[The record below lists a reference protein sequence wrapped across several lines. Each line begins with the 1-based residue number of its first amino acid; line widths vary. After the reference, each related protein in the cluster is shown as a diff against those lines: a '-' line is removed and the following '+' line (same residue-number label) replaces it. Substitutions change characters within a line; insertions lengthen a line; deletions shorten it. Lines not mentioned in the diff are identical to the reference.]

1 MRDFNY
7 KYTIR
12 DFIDKTKWSNVYSG
26 IKKETN
32 EKIIIN
38 ILINLEGNE
47 ENLELF
53 KKEIELLRSVNSEN
67 VTSINHMDS
76 YIKKEKI
83 YYYIESEDFEGLT
96 LDELMR
102 INKLNNNQCLQIIRE
117 VINGVK
123 EFNDKKINFEDLTRE
138 NIIINGQGVI
148 KIDTLS
154 FINNHRGHINCK
166 NHDAKNFR
174 PKDDVQVIGKIL
186 CQMITGKEI
195 FNPQEN
201 KNLDKGISEIL
212 AKATNKK
219 HISKGKYKDLNEFL
233 NDIDLYLCKGELINN
248 EEINLKDQSK
258 PNPNYNIKKYVIIA
272 CSVVV
277 LLCTTAFGAQ
287 YVINKKTD
295 NIATKNT
302 SKAVYKAQKSSNDE
316 SDLNLTPIEENMIKP
331 KDSTQT
337 KKEEKIDV
345 SEKSKENTKKEDK
358 KENTNNKDKN
368 NKDKDKTDK
377 EKHDKDNSNKDKN
390 KDKDKDKDKDG
401 KDKDKDKDK
410 DDKDKDK
417 PDKEKPD
424 DDNSNKEKPNQN
436 PDEDKNSNN
445 NKDVV
450 K

>member
-47 ENLELF
+47 ENLESF
-53 KKEIELLRSVNSEN
+53 KKEIELLRNINSEN
-67 VTSINHMDS
+67 VTSINLMDS
-76 YIKKEKI
+76 YIKKDKI

-102 INKLNNNQCLQIIRE
+102 INKLHKNQCLQIIRE

-123 EFNDKKINFEDLTRE
+123 EFNNKKINFEDLTRE

-166 NHDAKNFR
+166 IHDAKNFR
-174 PKDDVQVIGKIL
+174 PKEDVQAIGKIL

-201 KNLDKGISEIL
+201 KNLDKDISQIL

-219 HISKGKYKDLNEFL
+219 HISKDKYRDLNEFL
-233 NDIDLYLCKGELINN
+233 NDIDLYLCKGELINS
-248 EEINLKDQSK
+248 EDVNLKDQSK
-258 PNPNYNIKKYVIIA
+258 LNPNYNIKKYVIIA

-287 YVINKKTD
+287 YVINKNTD
-295 NIATKNT
+295 NISTKNT
-302 SKAVYKAQKSSNDE
+302 SEAVYKVQKSSNDE

-331 KDSTQT
+331 KDSTET

-345 SEKSKENTKKEDK
+345 SKKSKENIKENTKKEDK
-358 KENTNNKDKN
+358 KENTKNKKENTKNKEKN
-368 NKDKDKTDK
+368 NKDK
-377 EKHDKDNSNKDKN
+377 EKPDKDNSNKDKN
-390 KDKDKDKDKDG
+390 KEKP
-401 KDKDKDKDK
+401 DKDKDK
-410 DDKDKDK
+410 DDKDEDK

-436 PDEDKNSNN
+436 PDEDKNLNN

-450 K
+450 E

>member
-1 MRDFNY
+1 
-7 KYTIR
+7 
-12 DFIDKTKWSNVYSG
+12 
-26 IKKETN
+26 
-32 EKIIIN
+32 
-38 ILINLEGNE
+38 
-47 ENLELF
+47 
-53 KKEIELLRSVNSEN
+53 
-67 VTSINHMDS
+67 
-76 YIKKEKI
+76 
-83 YYYIESEDFEGLT
+83 
-96 LDELMR
+96 
-102 INKLNNNQCLQIIRE
+102 
-117 VINGVK
+117 
-123 EFNDKKINFEDLTRE
+123 
-138 NIIINGQGVI
+138 
-148 KIDTLS
+148 
-154 FINNHRGHINCK
+154 
-166 NHDAKNFR
+166 
-174 PKDDVQVIGKIL
+174 
-186 CQMITGKEI
+186 MITGKEI

-201 KNLDKGISEIL
+201 KNLDKGISDIL

-219 HISKGKYKDLNEFL
+219 HISKGKYRDLNEFL

-248 EEINLKDQSK
+248 EEVNLKDQSK

-331 KDSTQT
+331 KDSTET
-337 KKEEKIDV
+337 KKEEKIHV
-345 SEKSKENTKKEDK
+345 SKKSRENTKENTKKEEK

-368 NKDKDKTDK
+368 NKNKDKTDK

-390 KDKDKDKDKDG
+390 KDKDKDG
-401 KDKDKDKDK
+401 KDKDKDDK
-410 DDKDKDK
+410 DKDKDK

>member
-26 IKKETN
+26 IKKKTN

-38 ILINLEGNE
+38 ILINLEDNE

-53 KKEIELLRSVNSEN
+53 KKEIELLK
-67 VTSINHMDS
+67 SINSTNIISINSMQS
-76 YIKKEKI
+76 YVKKDKI

-102 INKLNNNQCLQIIRE
+102 INKLHNNQCLQIIRE
-117 VINGVK
+117 VINGIK
-123 EFNDKKINFEDLTRE
+123 EFNNKKINFKDLTRE

-154 FINNHRGHINCK
+154 FINNHRGHMNCK
-166 NHDAKNFR
+166 IHDAKNFR
-174 PKDDVQVIGKIL
+174 PKEDVQVIGKIL
-186 CQMITGKEI
+186 CQMITGNEI

-219 HISKGKYKDLNEFL
+219 HISKGKYRDLNEFL
-233 NDIDLYLCKGELINN
+233 NDIDLYLCKGELINS
-248 EEINLKDQSK
+248 EEVNLKDQSK
-258 PNPNYNIKKYVIIA
+258 LNPNYNIKKYVIIA

-287 YVINKKTD
+287 YVINKKSD
-295 NIATKNT
+295 DMATKNT

-316 SDLNLTPIEENMIKP
+316 SELNLTPIEENMIKP
-331 KDSTQT
+331 KDSTET

-345 SEKSKENTKKEDK
+345 SKKSKENTKENTKKEDK
-358 KENTNNKDKN
+358 KENTNNKDK
-368 NKDKDKTDK
+368 DKTDK
-377 EKHDKDNSNKDKN
+377 DKDNSNKDKN
-390 KDKDKDKDKDG
+390 KEEPDKDDK
-401 KDKDKDKDK
+401 
-410 DDKDKDK
+410 DKDKDK

-424 DDNSNKEKPNQN
+424 DDNSNEEKPNQN
-436 PDEDKNSNN
+436 PNEDENSNN

>member
-53 KKEIELLRSVNSEN
+53 KKEIELLRSINSEN
-67 VTSINHMDS
+67 VTSINLMDS
-76 YIKKEKI
+76 YIKKDKI

-102 INKLNNNQCLQIIRE
+102 INKLHNNQCLQIIRE

-123 EFNDKKINFEDLTRE
+123 EFNNKKINFEDLTRE

-166 NHDAKNFR
+166 IHDDKNFR

-201 KNLDKGISEIL
+201 KNLDKGISDIL

-219 HISKGKYKDLNEFL
+219 HISKGKYRDLNEFL

-248 EEINLKDQSK
+248 EEVNLKDQSK

-331 KDSTQT
+331 KDSTET
-337 KKEEKIDV
+337 KKEEKIHV
-345 SEKSKENTKKEDK
+345 SKKSRENTKENTKKEEK

-368 NKDKDKTDK
+368 NKNKDKTDK

-390 KDKDKDKDKDG
+390 KDKDKDG
-401 KDKDKDKDK
+401 KDKDKDDK
-410 DDKDKDK
+410 DKDKDK